1 MVDGAAQLVALL
13 DPWLALPAGTAL
25 GFVAL
30 WVHTRWLGFL
40 PEDVPTPPRKLHGH
54 ATPQAGFLFGG
65 GSALWLAAQGETWL
79 AVAIAILAVTGYLD
93 DRTKPSGGLDWKW
106 KAGAIVLAA
115 GLITDAAWQ
124 LSFGAQVLA
133 FAFAFVVINA
143 TNFLDN
149 QNGVATALGGFG
161 LVAATGL
168 DGPLGTCALLFLGF
182 LPCNWPKARLFLGD
196 GGAHALGGLLAAAAL
211 RGGVTTDG
219 LAFAPLLAP
228 TAILVADF
236 TQVVFARVV
245 IGVPPW
251 VADRRHLTHIV
262 AYLGV
267 PRTWVMPVMLGLAAL
282 ALRAIDAYSG

>member
-1 MVDGAAQLVALL
+1 MVDGAAQLVAFL
-13 DPWLALPAGTAL
+13 DPWLALPVGTAL
-25 GFVAL
+25 GFLAL
-30 WVHTRWLGFL
+30 LVHTRWLGFL
-40 PEDVPTPPRKLHGH
+40 PEDAPTPPRKLHDH

-65 GSALWLAAQGETWL
+65 GAALWLAVQGDGWL
-79 AVAIAILAVTGYLD
+79 AVAIAILTVTGYLD
-93 DRTKPSGGLDWKW
+93 DRTKPSGGLDWKK
-106 KAGAIVLAA
+106 KAGAIVFAA
-115 GLITDAAWQ
+115 GLITDAAWHLPLGTQ
-124 LSFGAQVLA
+124 LLA
-133 FAFAFVVINA
+133 FTFVFVVINA

-161 LVAATGL
+161 VVAATGL
-168 DGPLGTCALLFLGF
+168 DGPLGACALLFLGF
-182 LPCNWPKARLFLGD
+182 LPCNWPRAHLFLGD

-219 LAFAPLLAP
+219 LAFATLAAP
-228 TAILVADF
+228 TAILLLDF

-267 PRTWVMPVMLGLAAL
+267 PRAWVMPVMLGLAGLLL
-282 ALRAIDAYSG
+282 AILRRTA

>member
-1 MVDGAAQLVALL
+1 MVDVAGQLATFL
-13 DPWLALPAGTAL
+13 DPWLALPVGTAL
-25 GFVAL
+25 GFMAL
-30 WVHTRWLGFL
+30 LVHTRWLGFL
-40 PEDVPTPPRKLHGH
+40 PEDVPAPPRKLHGH

-65 GSALWLAAQGETWL
+65 GAALWLAVQGDGWL
-79 AVAIAILAVTGYLD
+79 AVAIAVLTVTGYLD
-93 DRTKPSGGLDWKW
+93 DRTKPSGGLHWPI
-106 KAGAIVLAA
+106 KALALGCAATLIAHAVADLSPGAWFTAM
-115 GLITDAAWQ
+115 
-124 LSFGAQVLA
+124 
-133 FAFAFVVINA
+133 AFAFVVINA

-161 LVAATGL
+161 IVAATGL
-168 DGPLGTCALLFLGF
+168 DGPLGACALLFLGF
-182 LPCNWPKARLFLGD
+182 LPCNWPRPRLFLGD

-211 RGGVTTDG
+211 RGGVTRDG
-219 LAFAPLLAP
+219 LALAKLIAP
-228 TAILVADF
+228 TAILLLDF

-282 ALRAIDAYSG
+282 ALRVIDACAG